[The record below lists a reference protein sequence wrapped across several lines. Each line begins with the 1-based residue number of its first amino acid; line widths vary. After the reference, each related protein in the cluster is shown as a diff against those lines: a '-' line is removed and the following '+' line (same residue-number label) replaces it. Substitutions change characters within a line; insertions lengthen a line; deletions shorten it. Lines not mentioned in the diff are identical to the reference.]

1 VRRVAIAL
9 VHYPVLDRQGAT
21 VTAAITNLDVH
32 DIARTAMTFGVD
44 AFYVVHPIEAQRN
57 LVNRI
62 REHWIE
68 GSGGKRIPDRIAPM
82 RLVRVV
88 PTIDDALADF
98 SQGEKP
104 SIWTTSASTAPVAP
118 PLSHAEAAR
127 YLAEPGP
134 PVMLLFGTGWGLA
147 KGPHA
152 LATNLLQPIASARAG
167 SFNHLSVRAAVAI
180 IVDRLLSECRT
191 FPSGTHENG

>member
-1 VRRVAIAL
+1 MRRVAISL

-32 DIARTAMTFGVD
+32 DIARTAMTFGVS

-82 RLVRVV
+82 QLVRVV
-88 PTIDDALADF
+88 ASLNDALTDY
-98 SQGEKP
+98 SPEGQP
-104 SIWTTSASTAPVAP
+104 WIWTTSAGEPSLAPA
-118 PLSHAEAAR
+118 LSHAQAAQH
-127 YLAEPGP
+127 LAEPGP
-134 PVMLLFGTGWGLA
+134 PVMLVFGTGWGLA
-147 KGPHA
+147 KETLA
-152 LATNLLQPIASARAG
+152 SATNQLEPITPARMG

-180 IVDRLLSECRT
+180 LTDRLLGNCRIC
-191 FPSGTHENG
+191 PLGTHGNG

>member
-1 VRRVAIAL
+1 VRRVAISL

-32 DIARTAMTFGVD
+32 DIARTAMTFGVC

-62 REHWIE
+62 QRHWIE
-68 GSGGKRIPDRIAPM
+68 GSGGKRIPDRVGPM

-88 PTIDDALADF
+88 ASLEDALKDY
-98 SQGEKP
+98 SPEEQP
-104 SIWTTSASTAPVAP
+104 WLWTTSAGEPTQAPA
-118 PLSHAEAAR
+118 LSHAQASQ
-127 YLAEPGP
+127 LLSEPGP
-134 PVMLLFGTGWGLA
+134 PVMLVFGTGWGLA
-147 KGPHA
+147 KPTLA
-152 LATNLLQPIASARAG
+152 SATNQLMPITAARMG

-180 IVDRLLSECRT
+180 LIDRLLGDCRNC
-191 FPSGTHENG
+191 PSGTHGNG

>member
-1 VRRVAIAL
+1 MRRVGIAL

-32 DIARTAMTFGVD
+32 DIARTAMTFGLS

-57 LVNRI
+57 LVQRI
-62 REHWIE
+62 RQHWIE

-88 PTIDDALADF
+88 ATVEEALTDF
-98 SQGEKP
+98 SQAEP
-104 SIWTTSASTAPVAP
+104 PWIWTTSAGTAGLAP
-118 PLSHAEAAR
+118 PLSHQQAAGH
-127 YLAEPGP
+127 LVDSGP

-147 KGPHA
+147 RASHA
-152 LATNLLQPIASARAG
+152 MATHQLLPVTGANSGA
-167 SFNHLSVRAAVAI
+167 FNHLSVRAAVAI
-180 IVDRLLSECRT
+180 IVDRLMGECRT
-191 FPSGTHENG
+191 LSPGTHENG